1 MATATPA
8 AEILVAN
15 QAYARFLGYTRAEL
29 AGKSVYD
36 LTHPDDRE
44 RTRSFFDDVA
54 QDRRREFS
62 YEKRYRRK
70 NGEIVWG
77 LVTTTWLFVHR
88 DTPAFCVGIVQDITA
103 NKAADAQLKQ
113 SEGLYRSLV
122 ENIDLGLN
130 LIDNNHRILKVNTT
144 VARWYNQ
151 NPEHFVGKKCFEEL
165 ESRDSVCQHCPG
177 TRVLR
182 DGKIH
187 HVETEGVRADGS
199 RFLVRLRAMPV
210 PDPDGTVR
218 TFIKVVEDL
227 TRANAAEV
235 RLRKNQDRLNY
246 LAHHDQLTGLPNRTL
261 LYDRL
266 KHALDRADRKKEGM
280 AVVLFDLDRFQK
292 ISNILGHAVGNQTLK
307 QAAERLVA
315 QLRKSDS
322 LCLAGENDF
331 AMILERCRD
340 LKKSTSSAQRIL
352 EILSAR
358 PFSVEGNELHLSA
371 SVGISHFPEDGHEVE
386 TLLRAARVARS
397 RVREQGGDGYQ
408 FYRPEMENN
417 SKKLLLLENLLY
429 KALQEDQLLVYY
441 QPQVNPASGQI
452 IGMEALVRWKH
463 PERGLVSPAEF
474 IPLAEE
480 SGLIIALGRSV
491 LLKACRQAKK
501 WLDAG
506 LLPFRVA
513 VNVSPRQLVKGDL
526 LKTIRDCLGQTDLS
540 PAFLEVEITESALM
554 QNPQHALSILQA
566 LKGLGVR
573 VALDDFGTG
582 YSSLV
587 YLKNFPID
595 RLKIAQDFIRNVPA
609 VSKDAAIVQS
619 IFALGRELGIAVIAE
634 GVETKEQLEFL
645 LGLGCSEVQGYYFAK
660 PLDAKTVTGYLKKW
674 FGPNP
679 TCPLRL

>member
-1 MATATPA
+1 
-8 AEILVAN
+8 
-15 QAYARFLGYTRAEL
+15 
-29 AGKSVYD
+29 
-36 LTHPDDRE
+36 
-44 RTRSFFDDVA
+44 
-54 QDRRREFS
+54 
-62 YEKRYRRK
+62 
-70 NGEIVWG
+70 
-77 LVTTTWLFVHR
+77 
-88 DTPAFCVGIVQDITA
+88 
-103 NKAADAQLKQ
+103 
-113 SEGLYRSLV
+113 
-122 ENIDLGLN
+122 
-130 LIDNNHRILKVNTT
+130 
-144 VARWYNQ
+144 
-151 NPEHFVGKKCFEEL
+151 
-165 ESRDSVCQHCPG
+165 
-177 TRVLR
+177 
-182 DGKIH
+182 
-187 HVETEGVRADGS
+187 
-199 RFLVRLRAMPV
+199 
-210 PDPDGTVR
+210 
-218 TFIKVVEDL
+218 
-227 TRANAAEV
+227 
-235 RLRKNQDRLNY
+235 
-246 LAHHDQLTGLPNRTL
+246 
-261 LYDRL
+261 
-266 KHALDRADRKKEGM
+266 
-280 AVVLFDLDRFQK
+280 
-292 ISNILGHAVGNQTLK
+292 
-307 QAAERLVA
+307 
-315 QLRKSDS
+315 
-322 LCLAGENDF
+322 
-331 AMILERCRD
+331 
-340 LKKSTSSAQRIL
+340 
-352 EILSAR
+352 
-358 PFSVEGNELHLSA
+358 VEGNELHLSA

-526 LKTIRDCLGQTDLS
+526 LKTIRDCLSQADLS

-634 GVETKEQLEFL
+634 GVENKEQLEFL
-645 LGLGCSEVQGYYFAK
+645 LGLGCTEVQGYYFAK